1 MPPKSRKKKEI
12 SPNNNS
18 LYEIELLDLEK
29 LKRGELQKIA
39 KQLGLNNTSK
49 SETLKKN
56 ILEFIKKSK
65 LSKTTRLDTQ
75 LPRDLQDLVFEKVYE
90 MSNPEIENKIKEILD
105 KEEDIGDANMIY
117 NYSKIRKT
125 LKIKHNI
132 KSKEL
137 QEKVNYFR
145 NIYIRR
151 GVIRCYFDLKE
162 TIDDFTLEALDLL
175 TPKSSDFDN
184 YNRNISVVE
193 RRLLS
198 QVKEY
203 NKYAEILKK
212 SYDTHFD
219 KFYVDEF
226 NDLLK
231 SFNKVSKNRVPYLK
245 YGTSGKLSR
254 TVNSTRK
261 IRSKYS
267 YVKSKDKLISSR
279 KVYYIK
285 NNSKKARSL

>member
-12 SPNNNS
+12 SPSNNS

-90 MSNPEIENKIKEILD
+90 MSNPELENKIKEILD
-105 KEEDIGDANMIY
+105 KEEGLGDANMVY
-117 NYSKIRKT
+117 NYSKIRKA

-137 QEKVNYFR
+137 EEKVNYFR

-151 GVIRCYFDLKE
+151 GVVRCYFDLRE
-162 TIDDFTLEALDLL
+162 TIDYLNLQALGAL
-175 TPKSSDFDN
+175 TPKSSHFDN
-184 YNRNISVVE
+184 YTRNISIVE
-193 RRLLS
+193 RRLLN

-203 NKYAEILKK
+203 NKFL
-212 SYDTHFD
+212 
-219 KFYVDEF
+219 
-226 NDLLK
+226 
-231 SFNKVSKNRVPYLK
+231 YLCN
-245 YGTSGKLSR
+245 
-254 TVNSTRK
+254 V
-261 IRSKYS
+261 
-267 YVKSKDKLISSR
+267 
-279 KVYYIK
+279 
-285 NNSKKARSL
+285 